1 VGSPLSITLD
11 AGKNVA
17 PAALTLRQPLAQLPP
32 SFSDER
38 MMAMVRTLASPQAKG
53 RGLGT
58 PELANAADTIAS
70 VMQGVGLEP
79 AGDVHT
85 YFQRWE
91 ENGSALNNVIGMLR
105 GTKKEWANEATVVS
119 AHYDHLGEGHPGAD
133 DNASGV
139 AVLLDLAR
147 AMAASEPP
155 QRTVIFVA
163 FTGEESGLLGSK
175 RFLSTWPKDKTIT
188 SNVNLDTVGRMGT
201 GGLAVLGTGTADEWV
216 HIANGAGY
224 VTGIAVKA
232 VPNDPGGSDQKSFVE
247 AGIPA
252 VQLFTGANPDYHA
265 ATDTADKVD
274 GPGLVKVA
282 SVAREFVAYLAERD
296 KPLTARIGT
305 QTQSSPVPST
315 GRRASLGAIPDYAFA
330 GPGVRITGAMPGSPA
345 EAAGL
350 KEGDVIVGFDDTKLG
365 TLQEFS
371 QALGARAPGD
381 KVKVR
386 VVRAG
391 SEQVIEATLGAR

>member
-1 VGSPLSITLD
+1 
-11 AGKNVA
+11 
-17 PAALTLRQPLAQLPP
+17 
-32 SFSDER
+32 
-38 MMAMVRTLASPQAKG
+38 MMAMVRALAAPQAKG

-58 PELANAADTIAS
+58 PELDAAADTIAS
-70 VMQGVGLEP
+70 VMKGVGLEP

-85 YFQRWE
+85 YYQRWE
-91 ENGSALNNVIGMLR
+91 ENGVTLNNVVGMIR

-163 FTGEESGLLGSK
+163 FTGEESGLIGSK

-232 VPNDPGGSDQKSFVE
+232 VPSDPGGSDQKSFVE

-265 ATDTADKVD
+265 ATDTRTRWMAGAREGRLGREGIRRLSRGARQAADGTHRNID
-274 GPGLVKVA
+274 PSGTGTLHRPPRFARRDPGLRLRG
-282 SVAREFVAYLAERD
+282 S
-296 KPLTARIGT
+296 
-305 QTQSSPVPST
+305 
-315 GRRASLGAIPDYAFA
+315 RRTHHRRHA
-330 GPGVRITGAMPGSPA
+330 GSAA

-350 KEGDVIVGFDDTKLG
+350 KEGDVIVGMDETKLA

-386 VVRAG
+386 IVRAG
-391 SEQVIEATLGAR
+391 REEIIEATLGAR